1 MDNWYINNKERQ
13 NKKSVEYMKL
23 KRQTDPLYKMKCN
36 LRRRIRNLK
45 LTDKPST
52 LDILGTDY
60 KTIFDHIASKFLNT
74 MSWDNYGQWHIDHI
88 TPLSSG
94 KTDIDKIKLSHYT
107 NLQPLWAKDN
117 LSKGCSIT

>member
-52 LDILGTDY
+52 LDIL
-60 KTIFDHIASKFLNT
+60 
-74 MSWDNYGQWHIDHI
+74 
-88 TPLSSG
+88 
-94 KTDIDKIKLSHYT
+94 
-107 NLQPLWAKDN
+107 
-117 LSKGCSIT
+117 